1 MSDTGLDVVSVNWGT
16 LQAFEVTVALV
27 WMQTKYNSVMCDRH
41 SPALLTKNVFVSG
54 PAIVFN
60 FLLHSALPK
69 SKSGSHYHLLT
80 PHLKIQESLT
90 TDRSHEGMDSKQ
102 GHSFARREKGRKD
115 KKYRK
120 PERRSEQGSG

>member
-1 MSDTGLDVVSVNWGT
+1 MSVNWGT
-16 LQAFEVTVALV
+16 FQAFEATVALV
-27 WMQTKYNSVMCDRH
+27 WMQTKYNSMMCDRH
-41 SPALLTKNVFVSG
+41 SPALLTKNAFVSG
-54 PAIVFN
+54 PAVVFN

-102 GHSFARREKGRKD
+102 GHSFAGGEKVRKD
-115 KKYRK
+115 NSVQKARA
-120 PERRSEQGSG
+120 EE